1 MNKHF
6 IELSALEEN
15 ILNGKQQYQDIS
27 YLKRYNLIIICSLV
41 NNLFNSGNILEI
53 GVGNGETSAYIR
65 NYFNNNF
72 TYYMF
77 DSYEGLSE
85 PTKEDMISSYH
96 VTKGNMKC
104 EIEKIQNFMNIN
116 CENKN
121 IQYIKGW
128 VNNTIP
134 EQLPDNICFAHIDVD
149 LYEPIYHSIKHIIP
163 KMKKNG
169 IILIDDYNDPIW
181 IGVKSACDLIEQE
194 FNVKITRINPPG
206 SILYQAILQIL

>member
-1 MNKHF
+1 MNNF
-6 IELSALEEN
+6 IELSSLEEN
-15 ILNGKQQYQDIS
+15 ILNGKGQYQDIS

-41 NNLFNSGNILEI
+41 KNLFNTGNILEI

-65 NYFNNNF
+65 NYFNTNF
-72 TYYMF
+72 VHYMF

-85 PTKEDMISSYH
+85 PTKEDMLSSYH
-96 VTKGNMKC
+96 VKKGNMKC
-104 EIEKIQNFMNIN
+104 EIEKIQNFMNIH
-116 CENKN
+116 CKDTN

-128 VNNTIP
+128 VDDTIP

-149 LYEPIYHSIKHIIP
+149 LYEPMYHSIKHIIP

-169 IILIDDYNDPIW
+169 IILIDDYNDPVW
-181 IGVKSACDLIEQE
+181 IGVKTACDLIEQE

-206 SILYQAILQIL
+206 STLYQGILQIL